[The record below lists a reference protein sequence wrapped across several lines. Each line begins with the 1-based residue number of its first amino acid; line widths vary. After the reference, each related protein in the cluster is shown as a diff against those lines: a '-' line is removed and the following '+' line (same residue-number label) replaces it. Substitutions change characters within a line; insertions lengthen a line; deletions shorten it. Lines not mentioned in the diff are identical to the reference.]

1 MTRYARS
8 ADNEAKA
15 AKVLT
20 RAAELGSR
28 CWRHGTAC
36 GIGSCA
42 SGVTPRASWRTD
54 GSWLAASLK
63 AMQNA
68 NQGSSTGG

>member
-20 RAAELGSR
+20 
-28 CWRHGTAC
+28 GTVERGRLPVARF
-36 GIGSCA
+36 G
-42 SGVTPRASWRTD
+42 P
-54 GSWLAASLK
+54 
-63 AMQNA
+63 
-68 NQGSSTGG
+68 